1 MTRTASVVWSVV
13 EIIGALF
20 LMFIAAVLIFVG
32 IGFATEVPHNLDGDL
47 GKSIFSWLIAIAMT
61 FIAIVLYRHSIRRLR
76 SVPMA
81 WSVVEIILAGFLLFC
96 AGVVA
101 IFGFALAEGAPH
113 AFPGDV
119 RIGMVGWL
127 MALAITIIAIVLFR
141 RSIRRVR
148 SLRELRLHE
157 SELRPELGKR

>member
-1 MTRTASVVWSVV
+1 MSRTASLVWSVV

-20 LMFIAAVLIFVG
+20 LMFIAAVLIIVG
-32 IGFATEVPHNLDGDL
+32 IGFATEVPHNSDGDL
-47 GKSIFSWLIAIAMT
+47 GKGIFSWLIAIAMT

-76 SVPMA
+76 SLPMA
-81 WSVVEIILAGFLLFC
+81 WAVIEIILAGFLLFC

-101 IFGFALAEGAPH
+101 VLGFAVAEGGPH

-141 RSIRRVR
+141 RSSRRLR

-157 SELRPELGKR
+157 SELRSEMGKR

>member
-20 LMFIAAVLIFVG
+20 LLFIAAVLVIVG
-32 IGFATEVPHNLDGDL
+32 IGFATAVPHNLDGDL
-47 GKSIFSWLIAIAMT
+47 GKGIFSWLIAIAMT
-61 FIAIVLYRHSIRRLR
+61 SIAIVLYRDSIRRLH
-76 SVPMA
+76 SLPMA
-81 WSVVEIILAGFLLFC
+81 WSVVEIILASFLLLC
-96 AGVVA
+96 AGGVT
-101 IFGFALAEGAPH
+101 ILGFGVAEGGPH

-119 RIGMVGWL
+119 RAGMVCWL
-127 MALAITIIAIVLFR
+127 TALAMTIIAIVFFR
-141 RSIRRVR
+141 RSSRRLR